1 MKRFEVMMLSRVV
14 PDTHPVPKT
23 LMEAAQE
30 AGEGTWVC
38 TKATVQDTGKLHVSF
53 RDAQELLLADV
64 FREHVTE
71 VLRG

>member
-1 MKRFEVMMLSRVV
+1 MKRFEVLMLSRVV

-23 LMEAAQE
+23 LLEAAQE
-30 AGEGTWVC
+30 AGEGTWIC
-38 TKATVQDTGKLHVSF
+38 TKATVQDMGEVSF

-71 VLRG
+71 VLNG

>member
-1 MKRFEVMMLSRVV
+1 MKRFEVLMLSRVV

-23 LMEAAQE
+23 LLEAAR
-30 AGEGTWVC
+30 GEGTWIC
-38 TKATVQDTGKLHVSF
+38 TKATVIDTGKLPVSF